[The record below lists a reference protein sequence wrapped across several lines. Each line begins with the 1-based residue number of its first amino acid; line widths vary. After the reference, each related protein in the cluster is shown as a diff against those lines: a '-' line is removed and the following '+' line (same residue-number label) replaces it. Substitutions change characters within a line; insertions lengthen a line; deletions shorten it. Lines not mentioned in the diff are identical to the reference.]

1 MSFNIDDV
9 KHFGTISIDKEDY
22 ERVKRETTV
31 FPYFNGNRWVGQLSK
46 LDDNYSIT
54 VFATGIEVVERLV
67 DTDTGVVKLKIRY
80 YDGKTAV
87 ERVFDCDILTKLGV
101 KELYKYG
108 VRFAEDDAYKVVKYL
123 LKSER
128 IAPINRSYSSL
139 GWSKDGNIKLFR
151 GFSALSAKGIHKELT
166 YDGKL
171 DLKPTGAIEL
181 WINIVKAEVL
191 KSIAMTVILLLGFAG
206 ALVALLNEK
215 KDIGSLMFN
224 LSNRSSKGK
233 TTTAMLA
240 TSVFSNPML
249 NRGCAISFNATENA
263 LIQFI
268 SSCGGHTVVIDEVA
282 LNNGK
287 EFNRIL
293 YAICNGR
300 SKMRLN
306 GDSTQKDVT
315 EFNGIVISTAE
326 FPLINDDTPNGI
338 KARVFEIKDTLTD
351 SAENSDNIKSC
362 IYENYALAGEPFVK
376 HLLQKGDGVFEDYEK
391 NKKYLCDK
399 CADKKELSERILS
412 KLATILTTARYVN
425 NIFQMGINEDDVAD
439 YLLKLERQI
448 TTAAKPE
455 ERLLEIVRQ
464 EVSRNS
470 SRYMIDTNVVP
481 SSCCGAIKTKHKY
494 SEIQI
499 SQTVFENMMEDY
511 GVNDWK
517 GVLKTLKDQDVLL
530 TEPDRLYKRVTLV
543 KEVGRQKCYCFKL
556 ANSIQNQPSKEP
568 QRDIEAELGDVDIF
582 AEFTSAIIEERREK

>member
-1 MSFNIDDV
+1 MCLNIDDV
-9 KHFGTISIDKEDY
+9 KHLGTISIDKEDY
-22 ERVKRETTV
+22 EHLKHETMV
-31 FPYFNGNRWVGQLSK
+31 FPYVCGKRWIGQLSK
-46 LDDNYSIT
+46 LDDNHSIS
-54 VFATGIEVVERLV
+54 VFSTGIVVMEKLV
-67 DTDTGVVKLKIRY
+67 DTDTGIVKLRIKY
-80 YDGKTAV
+80 FDGMAETQKNF
-87 ERVFDCDILTKLGV
+87 ESSILTKLGV
-101 KELYKYG
+101 KELYNYG
-108 VRFAEDDAYKVVKYL
+108 IRFSEDDTYKVVKYL
-123 LKSER
+123 VKSET
-128 IAPINRSYSSL
+128 IAPIIRSYSKL

-151 GFSALSAKGIHKELT
+151 GHSALSAEGVYKGLT
-166 YDGKL
+166 FDGKL
-171 DLKPTGAIEL
+171 DLKPTGDLEKWLAMMR
-181 WINIVKAEVL
+181 VEVL
-191 KSIAMTVILLLGFAG
+191 KSTAMTVILLLGFAG

-233 TTTAMLA
+233 TTAAMLA

-263 LIQFI
+263 LVQFI
-268 SSCGGHTVVIDEVA
+268 SSCGAHPVVIDEVA
-282 LNNGK
+282 LSNSK
-287 EFNRIL
+287 DFNRIM
-293 YAICNGR
+293 YAICQGR

-306 GDSTQKDVT
+306 GDATQKDVI

-326 FPLINDDTPNGI
+326 FSLITEDTPNGI

-362 IYENYALAGEPFVK
+362 IYENYALAGEHFVT
-376 HLLQKGDGVFEDYEK
+376 HLLQKGDGVFEDYERD
-391 NKKYLCDK
+391 KKYLCDK
-399 CADKKELSERILS
+399 CTDKKELSERILS
-412 KLATILTTARYVN
+412 KLATVLTTARYVN
-425 NIFQMGINEDDVAD
+425 DIFQMGINENDIAD

-481 SSCCGAIKTKHKY
+481 PSCYGAIQTKHKY

-517 GVLKTLKDQDVLL
+517 SVLKTLKDQGALL

-568 QRDIEAELGDVDIF
+568 QRDIEAELGDVDLF
-582 AEFTSAIIEERREK
+582 EEFTNAIIEN

>member
-1 MSFNIDDV
+1 MKTLMVLVAF
-9 KHFGTISIDKEDY
+9 
-22 ERVKRETTV
+22 
-31 FPYFNGNRWVGQLSK
+31 
-46 LDDNYSIT
+46 
-54 VFATGIEVVERLV
+54 FATGIEVVERLV
-67 DTDTGVVKLKIRY
+67 NTDTGVVQQKIRY
-80 YDGKTAV
+80 YDGKTPV

-123 LKSER
+123 LKSEA
-128 IAPINRSYSSL
+128 IAPIIRSYSKL
-139 GWSKDGNIKLFR
+139 GWSTDGNVKIFR
-151 GFSALSAKGIHKELT
+151 GHSALSAEGVYKGST
-166 YDGKL
+166 FDGKV
-171 DLKPTGAIEL
+171 DLKPTGELEL
-181 WINIVKAEVL
+181 WLHMVKTEVL
-191 KSIAMTVILLLGFAG
+191 KSIAMTVVMLLGFAG

-263 LIQFI
+263 LVQFI
-268 SSCGGHTVVIDEVA
+268 SSCGAHPVVIDEVA
-282 LNNGK
+282 LSNSK
-287 EFNRIL
+287 DFNRIM
-293 YAICNGR
+293 YAICQGR

-306 GDSTQKDVT
+306 GDATQKDVT

-326 FPLINDDTPNGI
+326 FSLITEDTPNGI
-338 KARVFEIKDTLTD
+338 KARVFEIKDPLTE

-362 IYENYALAGEPFVK
+362 VYENYALAGEHFVK
-376 HLLQKGDGVFEDYEK
+376 HLLQKGEGVFEDYERD
-391 NKKYLCDK
+391 KKYLCDK

-412 KLATILTTARYVN
+412 KLATVLTTARYVN
-425 NIFQMGINEDDVAD
+425 DIFQMGINEDDIAD

-470 SRYMIDTNVVP
+470 SRYMIDTNIVP

-499 SQTVFENMMEDY
+499 SQTVFEGMMEDY
-511 GVNDWK
+511 GLNDWK

-543 KEVGRQKCYCFKL
+543 KEVGRQKCYCFNLK
-556 ANSIQNQPSKEP
+556 NEVSSRPS
-568 QRDIEAELGDVDIF
+568 EAPKRNITEELGDIDIF
-582 AEFTSAIIEERREK
+582 AEFTNAIIEN